1 MCGIFYSRLLLRPW
15 CNSTSCT
22 YLLTDEMLEF
32 YWIPLIATQWCIR
45 GQDGVRKC
53 VITNQSTFSSFSCY
67 LDQERMMTD
76 SLHKSICGF
85 HTQGFSQLVTDNT
98 GVGVGSP
105 QLYHADCTQSGLKT
119 RGGDG
124 GGQTPS
130 AFIILRLFFLPFY
143 MAQKSIHP
151 HTCHLHHPR
160 N

>member
-1 MCGIFYSRLLLRPW
+1 MKKKKKENKSPFNLLLAVP
-15 CNSTSCT
+15 STQLIS
-22 YLLTDEMLEF
+22 YVRSLTK
-32 YWIPLIATQWCIR
+32 QKR
-45 GQDGVRKC
+45 H
-53 VITNQSTFSSFSCY
+53 TNDNLKYS
-67 LDQERMMTD
+67 EP
-76 SLHKSICGF
+76 SICGF